1 MALENDTELKKIA
14 GGMLP
19 PDVVVQLREA
29 MQRKGLISAAAKK
42 GLAEAQPVAKE
53 EFDKLF
59 NENSVKV
66 YVENFFEEHMKSMI
80 LGFIGFEDSWH
91 SGLQP
96 KSHDFNKTAMYRF
109 FQDKME
115 ATAKQFFLEHFSDR
129 MQDLKL
135 TQKSKDKIVSS
146 YRNHLEWELER
157 LVHEKAKED
166 ARKIFSELMGV
177 EPSDESDDD

>member
-1 MALENDTELKKIA
+1 MPLDNHDELTKIA

-19 PDVVVQLREA
+19 AEVVSQLRESL
-29 MQRKGLISAAAKK
+29 QRKGLISAAAKK
-42 GLAEAQPVAKE
+42 GLAEAQPKAKA

-59 NENSVKV
+59 NEHSVV
-66 YVENFFEEHMKSMI
+66 SYVENFFEEHMKSMI

-96 KSHDFNKTAMYRF
+96 KNHDFNKTAMYRF
-109 FQDKME
+109 FQSTME
-115 ATAKQFFLEHFSDR
+115 ETAKKYFLEHFADR
-129 MQDLKL
+129 MGELKL
-135 TQKSKDKIVSS
+135 TQKSKDKIVST

-166 ARKIFSELMGV
+166 ARKIFFELMGV
-177 EPSDESDDD
+177 DPAEESDDD